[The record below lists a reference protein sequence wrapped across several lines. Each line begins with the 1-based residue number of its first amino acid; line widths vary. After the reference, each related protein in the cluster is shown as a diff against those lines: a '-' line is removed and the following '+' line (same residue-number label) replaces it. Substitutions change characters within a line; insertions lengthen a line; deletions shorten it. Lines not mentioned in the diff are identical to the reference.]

1 MYIYISNV
9 YKISLAKTSCWDTVG
24 QSTLESWVLK
34 ATDSQRANFKHGLW
48 SAAIAA
54 GSVSGQLC
62 VCASVCMCGFVCLC
76 VCGFVCLCVC
86 TLRGGSCKPGCLRH
100 GDKCLMWRFP
110 RRWYIK
116 KRSGLLNSY
125 KLLSITELLGRKVA
139 LSHSNN
145 VSDQRAVGAEKW
157 YLPFCI
163 LSKILCRLTV
173 GPVTNHWNWF
183 LFLFSRW

>member
-1 MYIYISNV
+1 MGPPTSTANKKLLVVPLWVIYCFIFGEHKDKMYMYISKV

-48 SAAIAA
+48 SAAAAA

-62 VCASVCMCGFVCLC
+62 VCVCASVCMCGSVWQ
-76 VCGFVCLCVC
+76 CVC

-125 KLLSITELLGRKVA
+125 KLLSVTELLGRKVA
-139 LSHSNN
+139 SGHSNN

-157 YLPFCI
+157 SLPFCI
-163 LSKILCRLTV
+163 
-173 GPVTNHWNWF
+173 
-183 LFLFSRW
+183 

>member
-1 MYIYISNV
+1 MLGY
-9 YKISLAKTSCWDTVG
+9 CWAEHSG
-24 QSTLESWVLK
+24 ILGLESHRFPTGKLQTWALI
-34 ATDSQRANFKHGLW
+34 SGCSGRQRVWTALY
-48 SAAIAA
+48 
-54 GSVSGQLC
+54 
-62 VCASVCMCGFVCLC
+62 VCASVCM
-76 VCGFVCLCVC
+76 CGFVCLCVC

-125 KLLSITELLGRKVA
+125 KLLSVTALLGRKVA
-139 LSHSNN
+139 SSHSNN
-145 VSDQRAVGAEKW
+145 VSDQRAVAAKKW

-163 LSKILCRLTV
+163 LSKILYRLTV
-173 GPVTNHWNWF
+173 GPATDHWNWF

>member
-48 SAAIAA
+48 SAA
-54 GSVSGQLC
+54 GSVSGQLRVC
-62 VCASVCMCGFVCLC
+62 VSVCM
-76 VCGFVCLCVC
+76 CGFVCLCVC

-110 RRWYIK
+110 CRWYIK

-125 KLLSITELLGRKVA
+125 KLLSVTELHGRKVA
-139 LSHSNN
+139 ASHSNN
-145 VSDQRAVGAEKW
+145 VSDQRAVGGEKW

-163 LSKILCRLTV
+163 LSKILCRLTL
-173 GPVTNHWNWF
+173 GPVTDQWNSF